1 LTAASWIERRFGVR
15 ARGSTPA
22 REVTA
27 GLTTFATLSYILFV
41 QPALLSDPACGMDA
55 GGVLFATCV
64 ASALACFLMAWWA
77 NLPIALAP
85 AMGHNFFFVYAL
97 CLGRGF
103 RWQEALAAN
112 LIAGVVF
119 LVLASVRFRERLM
132 HALPDHLKYSIA
144 AGIGLMIALVGLE
157 WGGLVRSD
165 PVTIIALGDL
175 SSPIA
180 LLTLFGL
187 ALHAV
192 LLTRRV
198 TGSFLVGILGTA
210 LVGWGVTRLLTPET
224 PLVRFGG
231 LVGAPPSPAA
241 TAGRLDFPELFARP
255 PLEWLAVIGV
265 FLLLDLFD
273 SVGTL
278 VGVGERAGL
287 LVDGKLP
294 QAERALAA
302 DAAGTVAGSALGT
315 STITSYVESAAG
327 VAAGGRTGLTAVTV
341 GCCFLLAL
349 VFRPLFEVVGAG
361 VPLAD
366 GTLRYPVIAPVLVLI
381 GALMFGALR
390 RIEWERPA
398 DAVPA
403 FLTVLV
409 MQVSFSITEGIAW
422 GFLATSLL
430 GVMAP
435 RARRVP
441 LWVHLVAAV
450 FALRYVLSA

>member
-1 LTAASWIERRFGVR
+1 
-15 ARGSTPA
+15 
-22 REVTA
+22 
-27 GLTTFATLSYILFV
+27 
-41 QPALLSDPACGMDA
+41 
-55 GGVLFATCV
+55 
-64 ASALACFLMAWWA
+64 
-77 NLPIALAP
+77 
-85 AMGHNFFFVYAL
+85 
-97 CLGRGF
+97 
-103 RWQEALAAN
+103 
-112 LIAGVVF
+112 
-119 LVLASVRFRERLM
+119 
-132 HALPDHLKYSIA
+132 
-144 AGIGLMIALVGLE
+144 MIALVGLE

-165 PVTIIALGDL
+165 PATIIALGDL
-175 SSPIA
+175 SSPVA
-180 LLTLFGL
+180 LLTLLGL

-192 LLTRRV
+192 LLARRV
-198 TGSFLVGILGTA
+198 TGSFLLGILGTA
-210 LVGWGVTRLLTPET
+210 AAGWLATRMLAPVT

-241 TAGRLDFPELFARP
+241 TAGQLDFPDLFARP
-255 PLEWLAVIGV
+255 ALEWLAVIGV

-278 VGVGERAGL
+278 VGVSERAGL

-302 DAAGTVAGSALGT
+302 DAAGTVAGAALGT

-327 VAAGGRTGLTAVTV
+327 VEAGGRTGLTAVTV

-361 VPLAD
+361 VPVAE
-366 GTLRYPVIAPVLVLI
+366 GVLRYPVIAPVLVLI

-390 RIEWERPA
+390 RIDWDRPA
-398 DAVPA
+398 DALPA

-430 GVMAP
+430 GLLAP
-435 RARRVP
+435 GARRVP
-441 LWVHLVAAV
+441 GWVHVVAAV